1 MNINLNKKEKFIYEL
16 RSLFES
22 YGYTK
27 ITVNFL
33 ENYESYSIG
42 DFIEDKSILKLIHPN
57 GKLYALRPD
66 MTTPIAK
73 RFANDKISS
82 LTHKV
87 YYSDTVFRIKNDIS
101 DNLLEINQ
109 MGVEVLGIKD
119 SLTDI
124 EILNLA
130 KETLSKVDRKYHIDI
145 SHAGILEKLFDVVK
159 LTKIN
164 KEYII
169 NSIENRAKSDLEQFL
184 KKLEIG
190 NNYIY
195 SFIKLI
201 ELNGNFDKVLK
212 DIKNDEI
219 LGTFVEIIEEL
230 EKLNKYLNMYS
241 IKADLDLSL
250 VSNLKYY
257 SGIIFKGYVPQI
269 SKAILSGGRYDK
281 LSKNFG
287 KNLPAIGF
295 AVNLTDI
302 LVELNENEK
311 PQGAIIFY
319 EEISKN
325 LIKISEELRE
335 KIGIVK
341 LEKNTELNEEDYLKL
356 KKEYKDLYIF
366 EDEQLEEKLWK

>member
-16 RSLFES
+16 RNLFES

-27 ITVNFL
+27 LTVNFL

-73 RFANDKISS
+73 RFANDKISN

-130 KETLSKVDRKYHIDI
+130 KETLSKVDEKYHIDI

-159 LTKIN
+159 LTKVN

-184 KKLEIG
+184 KKLEIRD
-190 NNYIY
+190 NYID

-201 ELNGNFDKVLK
+201 ELNGNFEKVLK
-212 DIKNDEI
+212 EIKNDGI

-230 EKLNKYLNMYS
+230 EELNKYLNMYN

-269 SKAILSGGRYDK
+269 SKSILGGGRYDK

-302 LVELNENEK
+302 LVELNDNEK

>member
-159 LTKIN
+159 LTKVN

-184 KKLEIG
+184 KKLEIE
-190 NNYIY
+190 NNYIS

-230 EKLNKYLNMYS
+230 EELNKYLNMYN

>member
-159 LTKIN
+159 LTKVN

-219 LGTFVEIIEEL
+219 LGIFVEIIEEL
-230 EKLNKYLNMYS
+230 EELNKYLNMYN

-319 EEISKN
+319 DEISKN

>member
-16 RSLFES
+16 RNLFES

-27 ITVNFL
+27 LTVNFL

-73 RFANDKISS
+73 RFANDKISN

-130 KETLSKVDRKYHIDI
+130 KETLSKVDEKYHIDI

-159 LTKIN
+159 LTKLN

-184 KKLEIG
+184 KKLEIRD
-190 NNYIY
+190 NYID

-201 ELNGNFDKVLK
+201 ELNGNFEKALK
-212 DIKNDEI
+212 EIKNDEI

-230 EKLNKYLNMYS
+230 EELNKYLNMYN

-269 SKAILSGGRYDK
+269 SKAILGGGRYDK

-302 LVELNENEK
+302 LVELNDNEK

>member
-319 EEISKN
+319 DEISKN

>member
-159 LTKIN
+159 LTKVN

-230 EKLNKYLNMYS
+230 EELNKYLNMYN
-241 IKADLDLSL
+241 IKVDLDLSL

-295 AVNLTDI
+295 AINLTDI

>member
-159 LTKIN
+159 LTKVN

-230 EKLNKYLNMYS
+230 EELNKYLNMYN